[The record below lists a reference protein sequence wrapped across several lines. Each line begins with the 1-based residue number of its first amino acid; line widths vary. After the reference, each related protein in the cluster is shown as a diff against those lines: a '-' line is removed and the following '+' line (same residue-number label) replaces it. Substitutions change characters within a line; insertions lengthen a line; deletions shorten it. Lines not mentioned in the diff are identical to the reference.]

1 MARYSSVKLELIR
14 PGPAHNQLLSPLTP
28 YMALCGEG
36 APITFHMGL
45 EHHSLL
51 SQLERL
57 RYVTPEGGG
66 AAAVPNRVR
75 EATVAEVGEDVAGI
89 LSEIHTLLAE
99 VSRARGEASQGA
111 DGEHNR
117 FVHLSLVLGGSELA
131 LIPFE
136 MAISPQSFPGEG
148 LQFCLQ
154 LDMPVILTRETRR
167 SRPLPTAWDQAVE
180 PKVLLVSA
188 APGGLDVPLA
198 AHVHAIRAAL
208 EPWIRW
214 PKQEVGA
221 NPAAVEAARLE
232 FVKARLRLLPNA
244 SLEEIYDTCAQEVY
258 THIHVLAHGSPYE
271 IAGERRFGIALC
283 ARGDPAT
290 PQVVSGWRLAKALQA
305 EDKDGSTRSH
315 PVMVTLAL
323 CDSGNQGSMLVP
335 GGSIAHELHAAG
347 IPWVF
352 ASQFPLTKV
361 GSVRMAEAL
370 YSGLL
375 RGDDPR
381 QVLYEVRRRLYMSAE
396 RDHDWASVVAYA
408 SVPADFEEQ
417 VDNVFARQSR
427 SAIETCLE
435 RADNTADNSREE
447 TSPTVVQRYLTL
459 WKEPLTDVQRYLA
472 LWRGRLPTGD
482 DVRSRSRR
490 ARCYGIHG
498 STYKRIGLLH
508 LARGERDPGKAALQ
522 EALDYYRRAM
532 QEWSID
538 ENNHYWASTQALSL
552 GAVLG
557 EAPDADTHHLAC
569 VLARRDLDH
578 ARRDERAWAHGTL
591 AELKMLELYHRREHQ
606 APAADL
612 EPQVVG
618 HCKQILELMGAQSFH
633 VVSTRRQFQRYVDY
647 WRGPWGPIAEAAVR
661 ALQPTAGH
669 DGVDQRSDFPL
680 DA

>member
-36 APITFHMGL
+36 APITFHVGL

-57 RYVTPEGGG
+57 RYVTPEGGS

-99 VSRARGEASQGA
+99 VSRARGEASEGT

-117 FVHLSLVLGGSELA
+117 FVHLRLVLGGSELA

-136 MAISPQSFPGEG
+136 MAVSPQSFPGEG

-167 SRPLPTAWDQAVE
+167 SRPLPTAWDQPVE

-198 AHVHAIRAAL
+198 AHVHAIRAAM

-221 NPAAVEAARLE
+221 DPAAAEPARLE

-244 SLEEIYDTCAQEVY
+244 SLEEIYDTCAQDVY
-258 THIHVLAHGSPYE
+258 THIHVLAHGSQYE
-271 IAGERRFGIALC
+271 VAGERRFGIALC

-305 EDKDGSTRSH
+305 EEKDGSTRSH

-323 CDSGNQGSMLVP
+323 CDSGHQGSMLVP

-370 YSGLL
+370 YSTLL

-408 SVPADFEEQ
+408 SVPGDFEEQ
-417 VDNVFARQSR
+417 VDNFFVRQTIR
-427 SAIETCLE
+427 AIETCLE
-435 RADNTADNSREE
+435 RADNTADNTKKEE
-447 TSPTVVQRYLTL
+447 PLNDVQRYLT
-459 WKEPLTDVQRYLA
+459 
-472 LWRGRLPTGD
+472 LWRGRLPTGP
-482 DVRSRSRR
+482 DVRARSRR

-508 LARGERDPGKAALQ
+508 LARGERDTGKTALQ
-522 EALDYYRRAM
+522 EALRYYRQAM
-532 QEWSID
+532 QEWSMD

-569 VLARRDLDH
+569 VLASRDLEQSLLD
-578 ARRDERAWAHGTL
+578 DRAWAHGTL
-591 AELKMLELYHRREHQ
+591 AELKMLELYHRRDRKTT
-606 APAADL
+606 AADIQ
-612 EPQVVG
+612 PQVVG
-618 HCKQILELMGAQSFH
+618 HCKHLLELMGAQSFH

-647 WRGPWGPIAEAAVR
+647 WSEQWGQIAEAAVR
-661 ALQPTAGH
+661 ALQPPAMC
-669 DGVDQRSDFPL
+669 DSVSPLSDFPSYV
-680 DA
+680 